1 MFRRRERISLQQR
14 KRLNKKRQRR
24 GILFL
29 VSGISD
35 TCGSCFGGIYDVQAG
50 SSQP

>member
-1 MFRRRERISLQQR
+1 MFRRRDRISLQQR
-14 KRLNKKRQRR
+14 KRLNKKDK
-24 GILFL
+24 GGESCFYP
-29 VSGISD
+29 GISD